1 MSRDYKT
8 ESIRQFPLKAVPFED
23 DYAEEADYQQDYT
36 EYKVECN
43 ATMAH

>member
-1 MSRDYKT
+1 MLRDYKM
-8 ESIRQFPLKAVPFED
+8 ESIRQFPLKATPFED
-23 DYAEEADYQQDYT
+23 DYAEEADYQQDYA